1 MLEPSVEQYSIE
13 MEDPRVR
20 LIIRRRDDG
29 TLDLRL
35 ARCSPSADLT
45 NPTNW
50 HLTQAGFR
58 LSRGAAIEL
67 RAALRE
73 MLSV

>member
-1 MLEPSVEQYSIE
+1 MSVPSVEQYPIE

-29 TLDLRL
+29 TFDLRL

-67 RAALRE
+67 RAVLRE
-73 MLSV
+73 MLGV